1 MMKTTISAL
10 GAELSALQWVG
21 GEDSEFGGL
30 GE

>member
-1 MMKTTISAL
+1 MRKTTISAL

-21 GEDSEFGGL
+21 GEDSEFVDF